1 MRSRGLSPRMMPE
14 VSPFDEATAQS
25 SDGRFEGPLPLT
37 AENVERV
44 LDQMR
49 PYLIAGS
56 ARARPAARHA
66 RHAHPL
72 AAPAHLSHA
81 SRLTDGG
88 NVALREIDGAT
99 VVLEL
104 QGACGT
110 CPSSSMTM
118 KMGLERGL
126 LEQIPEIIAVEQVSA
141 SGEAL
146 TEDSVL
152 EVLEEVKP
160 FLKMVGGDVELLSV
174 EATDLQPSVTIRLT
188 GQTAMLRS
196 VKGEIIQ
203 VRAHLPSYPRHGAS
217 SPCPCAHGVAE
228 AEGEDAEPR
237 WRDLG

>member
-1 MRSRGLSPRMMPE
+1 
-14 VSPFDEATAQS
+14 
-25 SDGRFEGPLPLT
+25 
-37 AENVERV
+37 
-44 LDQMR
+44 
-49 PYLIAGS
+49 
-56 ARARPAARHA
+56 
-66 RHAHPL
+66 
-72 AAPAHLSHA
+72 
-81 SRLTDGG
+81 
-88 NVALREIDGAT
+88 VALREIDGAT

-203 VRAHLPSYPRHGAS
+203 VRAHLPSYPRHGAF
-217 SPCPCAHGVAE
+217 
-228 AEGEDAEPR
+228 
-237 WRDLG
+237 